1 MIDEL
6 SGTTALYNTYWV
18 RLFRGEV
25 SFDRA
30 MENSKTL
37 VRAAKEAGVGR
48 IVHVSITN
56 PSFPYFNGKAQVEE
70 AIIASGVSY
79 AIVRPTVVFGV
90 EDILINYIA

>member
-1 MIDEL
+1 MRF
-6 SGTTALYNTYWV
+6 S
-18 RLFRGEV
+18 RGEV

-30 MENSKTL
+30 VENSKTL

-56 PSFPYFNGKAQVEE
+56 PSLDSSFPYFNGKAQVEE